1 MFLDHWSRKP
11 DLNRAYG
18 AYAYTRFPL
27 ILTHMAVLNPD
38 GSYWADTDVPILS
51 SNLTR
56 LSNSR
61 QLIGT
66 IKEYLDSRECD
77 TPPRGKTVELPPE
90 LRGGFY
96 RVDFTLP
103 VDRTTEIPVL
113 GFEAFKTKFARPKP
127 KDEEWTVSN
136 RSAGGYVGVDDAVI
150 VLDDQKAEVLFAD
163 MSWHRRPTEI
173 LHRLRV
179 VVDRERKKREATD
192 DGSAPFE
199 HHGTRPP
206 VFWFHPPSSL
216 VKGSVIEGNLYSRIY
231 LPVDKELETN
241 ARQWAV
247 SANQDRRWLAA
258 RAMIYFKS
266 DENAAI
272 LMKLLDDDATWGRR
286 DMLHMMENLPYP
298 HDPKYLVRWEAWHV
312 LAGWGYDVSIP
323 SFGESRSEDRSPKDQ
338 DASPAKELI
347 ASRPAPSIFRNRG
360 RHVARVVRKIAGV
373 AERWEGSR
381 LRCRWQRLGALL
393 LLPSNTGDLAK
404 DSIGLAASLPQDRRC
419 HPRNRFRHC
428 KLDPCVL
435 VPNFPD

>member
-136 RSAGGYVGVDDAVI
+136 RSAGGYVGVDLSI
-150 VLDDQKAEVLFAD
+150 RFG
-163 MSWHRRPTEI
+163 PT
-173 LHRLRV
+173 
-179 VVDRERKKREATD
+179 T
-192 DGSAPFE
+192 
-199 HHGTRPP
+199 TRPSGVDCLSTEP
-206 VFWFHPPSSL
+206 AAFDARSGPRLSNSRRVMGRCGHCARRSKGRSTLCRHELAPPADGDPASTPSCCR
-216 VKGSVIEGNLYSRIY
+216 SR
-231 LPVDKELETN
+231 
-241 ARQWAV
+241 
-247 SANQDRRWLAA
+247 
-258 RAMIYFKS
+258 
-266 DENAAI
+266 
-272 LMKLLDDDATWGRR
+272 
-286 DMLHMMENLPYP
+286 
-298 HDPKYLVRWEAWHV
+298 
-312 LAGWGYDVSIP
+312 
-323 SFGESRSEDRSPKDQ
+323 
-338 DASPAKELI
+338 AKETR
-347 ASRPAPSIFRNRG
+347 SNR
-360 RHVARVVRKIAGV
+360 
-373 AERWEGSR
+373 
-381 LRCRWQRLGALL
+381 
-393 LLPSNTGDLAK
+393 
-404 DSIGLAASLPQDRRC
+404 
-419 HPRNRFRHC
+419 
-428 KLDPCVL
+428 
-435 VPNFPD
+435 